1 MRCLPRRLPS
11 RRGCLARG
19 AFAVLTLA
27 FAAAAA
33 GAGDP
38 AKVLRVAFPDVS
50 GLDPQQISD
59 LYSVRIAQQIF
70 ESLYEFD
77 YLAEPARVV
86 PNTAEDLPRI
96 DDDGRRWTIRVK
108 RGIRFTDDPAFGGR
122 PRELVAEDYVYSIKR
137 SLDPALR
144 TGGDAALT
152 DLIVGARAVVDAAR
166 RPGGRFD
173 YDAPIEGLRA
183 LDRHTLA
190 IRLVAPDYTLLERLA
205 AWRSLAV
212 AREVIEA
219 RGADTSVAPVGTGPF
234 RLLQWKRGSQIV
246 LEANPGYRP
255 LAFPAVAPRYAAL
268 AAEMKGVRLPALGR
282 IEIAIIEEQVPEL
295 LEFERG
301 RLDYAL
307 LGGAAARRLLDGGRL
322 RSEAAQRGIR
332 HVRYVVPA
340 LLYTYFNLDDPVVG
354 GDAPERIALRRAIG
368 LGFDVPEAIRV
379 IDGGD
384 GVPASQLLPPGVDGH
399 DPRAG
404 AKALHDP
411 AAARALLDRF
421 GYRDRDGDGFRE
433 RPDGSPLAL
442 VTASTPDSIARQNDE
457 LWVKS
462 MKAIGLRVSP
472 RSAPFAD
479 LLKQAAAGQL
489 QMFDLGYRSP
499 SPSGYAILATLWG
512 RSPPDTN
519 HSRFRN
525 ADYDAAYEAFLRT
538 PPGAQRDAIARRMS
552 AIVSAYAPIA
562 YRSYPVGHAFAQPW
576 VKGFHPTTFGTTWKY
591 LDIDVARQR
600 TARR

>member
-1 MRCLPRRLPS
+1 MRCLPRR
-11 RRGCLARG
+11 RRGSLARS
-19 AFAVLTLA
+19 TLVA
-27 FAAAAA
+27 LALALGPAPADAA
-33 GAGDP
+33 DP
-38 AKVLRVAFPDVS
+38 DKVLRVALPDVS
-50 GLDPQQISD
+50 TLDPQQASD
-59 LYSVRIAQQIF
+59 LYSVRVAHQIY
-70 ESLYEFD
+70 EALYEFD
-77 YLAEPARVV
+77 YLADPARVV

-96 DDDGRRWTIRVK
+96 DEDGKRWTIRLK
-108 RGIRFTDDPAFGGR
+108 PGIRFTDDPAFRGR

-137 SLDPALR
+137 SIDPTLR
-144 TGGDAALT
+144 SGGDAALS

-183 LDRHTLA
+183 LDRHTLQF
-190 IRLVAPDYTLLERLA
+190 RLVAPDYTLLERLA
-205 AWRSLAV
+205 AWRALAV

-255 LAFPAVAPRYAAL
+255 LAFPVGVAPRHAAI
-268 AAEMKGVRLPALGR
+268 AAEMKGVALPAIGR
-282 IEIAIIEEQVPEL
+282 IEIAIMEEPVPEL
-295 LEFERG
+295 LEFDRG

-307 LGGAAARRLLDGGRL
+307 LGGAAARRLLDGGKL
-322 RSEAAQRGIR
+322 RPEVARRGIR
-332 HVRYVVPA
+332 HARYIVPA

-354 GDAPERIALRRAIG
+354 GYAPERIALRRAIG

-399 DPRAG
+399 DPRADT
-404 AKALHDP
+404 KAMHDP

-433 RPDGSPLAL
+433 RPDGSPLTL
-442 VTASTPDSIARQNDE
+442 VTASMPDSLARQNDE
-457 LWVKS
+457 LWLKS
-462 MKAIGLRVSP
+462 MKAIGLRVTT

-479 LLKQAAAGQL
+479 LLKQAASGQL

-512 RSPPDTN
+512 KSPPDTN

-525 ADYDAAYEAFLRT
+525 PDYDAAYEAFLRT
-538 PPGAQRDAIARRMS
+538 PPGPQRDAIARRMS
-552 AIVSAYAPIA
+552 AIVAAYAPIA
-562 YRSYPVGHAFAQPW
+562 YRSYPVGHAFAHPW
-576 VKGFHPTTFGTTWKY
+576 VKGYHPTTFGNTWKF
-591 LDIDVARQR
+591 LDIDLAQQR
-600 TARR
+600 AARR